1 MKRTVLIGVS
11 ALAFSVSATAS
22 PAFGQ
27 ATNEQMEMAYNSAR
41 NQLGVLKYCQN
52 QGHIDGEAA
61 AVQTK
66 LIALIPA
73 PANTDKGDE
82 AEKTG
87 ERGTIAAMGVNQDL
101 AASAKAQN
109 VTEKQFCD
117 VVANAIKQVA
127 TQLPK

>member
-1 MKRTVLIGVS
+1 MKKTVLTGLVALGLS
-11 ALAFSVSATAS
+11 AGLVA
-22 PAFGQ
+22 PAFAQ
-27 ATNEQMEMAYNSAR
+27 ASNEQMEMAYNSAR

-52 QGHIDGEAA
+52 EGHIDDAA
-61 AVQTK
+61 ITVQTK

-73 PANTDKGDE
+73 PADKAKGDE

-87 ERGTIAAMGVNQDL
+87 EKGTIAAMGVNQEL

-117 VVANAIKQVA
+117 VVANAVKQVGD
-127 TQLPK
+127 QLPK